1 MRAGDGVRKS
11 EPPGD
16 RARSLDPALA
26 AQFTNVAETGDV
38 QAWEEIDT
46 GRYMPRRIKGSCKGR
61 ALG

>member
-1 MRAGDGVRKS
+1 MKS

-16 RARSLDPALA
+16 RAQGLEQAMA
-26 AQFTNVAETGDV
+26 AQFTHAAEPGEV
-38 QAWEEIDT
+38 PAWEEIDP